1 MRHESIDTQA
11 RRQMS
16 DRHHTVSGAPSL
28 GALLQGQ
35 VGPVWLQLLEDK
47 LCPEDSFIPYKQ
59 TSGAP
64 SFQF

>member
-11 RRQMS
+11 GRQMS
-16 DRHHTVSGAPSL
+16 DRHHTVSGVPSL

-35 VGPVWLQLLEDK
+35 VGPAWLQFPEDE
-47 LCPEDSFIPYKQ
+47 LCPEDSFIPSKQ

-64 SFQF
+64 SSQF